1 MKLVGGDSG
10 RVECEEFVEQ
20 VVLAPSERAVVDV
33 LVESPG
39 ELALEHHS
47 PNRSYRLAA
56 ITVTEG
62 APSPAATRFGQLR
75 RAPELAERA
84 QLDRW
89 LAAAP
94 DKILALVAQMDDPAA
109 MPEAAGQVTYA
120 CPMHP
125 DVISAE
131 PGRCPKC
138 GMKLLASQT
147 PTATAYACPM
157 HPEVV
162 SDQPGHCPKCG
173 MKLIAS
179 QAATVTAYA
188 CPMHPEVR
196 SDSRVTARSAA

>member
-75 RAPELAERA
+75 RAPELEAERA

-89 LAAAP
+89 LAAP
-94 DKILALVAQMDDPAA
+94 RTRSWHWSRRWTTQQLCRRP
-109 MPEAAGQVTYA
+109 
-120 CPMHP
+120 
-125 DVISAE
+125 
-131 PGRCPKC
+131 PGRSLMPVRCI
-138 GMKLLASQT
+138 
-147 PTATAYACPM
+147 PM
-157 HPEVV
+157 
-162 SDQPGHCPKCG
+162 S
-173 MKLIAS
+173 
-179 QAATVTAYA
+179 
-188 CPMHPEVR
+188 
-196 SDSRVTARSAA
+196 